1 MSLTGELHRLDRYQQ
16 RHRRVSFIAAVVKKF
31 GDDQA
36 SQLAALISYYAFVS
50 IFPLL
55 LVFVSVLGFVIHG
68 DPAEQQKVLS
78 GTLGQ
83 VPILREGLKG
93 GTILSGSG
101 AALGIGL
108 VLSLLA
114 GLAVTGAA
122 QNAFNRVWHVPFKS
136 RPDFLKSRLRGL
148 GVLAILGSLNIV
160 STVVAGF
167 VTASSHSTITGIVAI
182 LVAFVFNLILF
193 SAAFR
198 LLTAVDVGWRDLM
211 PGIVTAALAWQILQH
226 LGGLY
231 AHKMAHDREL
241 YGTFGITLGLLAFLY
256 LGAQLTIFAA
266 EINVVRRHHLWPRSF
281 FAPPLTDADKRALT
295 SSAEIEERVHE
306 ENVEVT
312 FDDGSRSR
320 AEADKTS
327 AVDGR

>member
-1 MSLTGELHRLDRYQQ
+1 MSVSDQLRRLDRYQQ
-16 RHRRVSFIAAVVKKF
+16 GHRRVSFIAAVIKKF

-36 SQLAALISYYAFVS
+36 GQLAALISYYAFVS

-55 LVFVSVLGFVIHG
+55 LVFVSILGFVIHG
-68 DPAEQQKVLS
+68 DPAQQQKVLN

-83 VPILREGLKG
+83 VPILRQGLEG
-93 GTILSGSG
+93 GTVLSGSG

-114 GLAVTGAA
+114 GLAVTSAA
-122 QNAFNRVWHVPFKS
+122 QNAFNRIWHVPFKS
-136 RPDFLKSRLRGL
+136 RPDFVKSKLRGL
-148 GVLAILGSLNIV
+148 GVLAVLGSLNVV
-160 STVVAGF
+160 STFVAGF
-167 VTASSHSTITGIVAI
+167 VSASSHSVLTGIAGIV
-182 LVAFVFNLILF
+182 VAFAFNLLLF

-198 LLTAVDVGWRDLM
+198 LLTAVDVAWRDLA
-211 PGIVTAALAWQILQH
+211 PGIIVAAVAWQVLQH

-231 AHKMAHDREL
+231 VHKVTHDKEL
-241 YGTFGITLGLLAFLY
+241 YGTFGVTLGLLAFLY

-266 EINVVRRHHLWPRSF
+266 EINVVRLYDLWPRSF

-295 SSAEIEERVHE
+295 SSAEIEERFHE
-306 ENVEVT
+306 ETVEVT
-312 FDDGSRSR
+312 FDDGASSR
-320 AEADKTS
+320 AEAGKTS

>member
-1 MSLTGELHRLDRYQQ
+1 MSLTGQLHRLDRYQQ
-16 RHRRVSFIAAVVKKF
+16 RHRRVSFIAAVVKQVCYA
-31 GDDQA
+31 QA
-36 SQLAALISYYAFVS
+36 SQLAARFSYSAFVS

-68 DPAEQQKVLS
+68 DPAEQQKVLN

-122 QNAFNRVWHVPFKS
+122 QNAFNRIWHVPFKS

-160 STVVAGF
+160 ST
-167 VTASSHSTITGIVAI
+167 
-182 LVAFVFNLILF
+182 
-193 SAAFR
+193 
-198 LLTAVDVGWRDLM
+198 
-211 PGIVTAALAWQILQH
+211 
-226 LGGLY
+226 
-231 AHKMAHDREL
+231 
-241 YGTFGITLGLLAFLY
+241 
-256 LGAQLTIFAA
+256 
-266 EINVVRRHHLWPRSF
+266 
-281 FAPPLTDADKRALT
+281 
-295 SSAEIEERVHE
+295 
-306 ENVEVT
+306 
-312 FDDGSRSR
+312 
-320 AEADKTS
+320 
-327 AVDGR
+327 